1 MHENTHKDT
10 GSQPLEPTEVLYYPS
25 RLESDLSKGTSMLK
39 FTIVERRHREVMK
52 HIYLPSPNSFNLN
65 DGASYDSLDKSDINQ
80 AFGGAFKLGGEG
92 INALMG
98 KQTRFNSGGAQS
110 AESFTADLAV
120 TGLLFGGEIPLGIG
134 KNVNEIAFQ
143 AGAVQNKQERTR
155 FISNAIRTFS
165 FQIELSPES
174 SDENK
179 KIVKILDTFRRY
191 LYASKGSNVLA
202 LDYPPEFL
210 VEFYNGKTVNTN
222 FPVFAPAYLESI
234 QTTYNP
240 NTFAL
245 HTDGGAETY
254 TLNLT
259 FKESRKLIREEIDEL
274 KANQE
279 SNTRHQE
286 LYKNQYGREAI
297 DASAEL
303 YERGKRRFRNE
314 DTEELR
320 KAFLDEHDI
329 GY

>member
-1 MHENTHKDT
+1 MSENTNKDA
-10 GSQPLEPTEVLYYPS
+10 GSQALEPTEVLYYPS

-39 FTIVERRHREVMK
+39 FTIIERRHREIMK

-65 DGASYDSLDKSDINQ
+65 DGASYDSLDKGDIQQ
-80 AFGGAFKLGGEG
+80 AFGGAASLLGQVIRGEG
-92 INALMG
+92 A
-98 KQTRFNSGGAQS
+98 RGGDAAG

-120 TGLLFGGEIPLGIG
+120 TGLLFGGGIPVIG
-134 KNVNEIAFQ
+134 GSMNEIAFQ
-143 AGAVQNKQERTR
+143 AGAAANKQERTR
-155 FISNAIRTFS
+155 FVGNAIRTFS

-191 LYASKGSNVLA
+191 LYASKGTNVLA

-286 LYKNQYGREAI
+286 LYKNQYLTA
-297 DASAEL
+297 DQVAQL
-303 YERGKRRFRNE
+303 ERGARKLENEEIEKLRNE
-314 DTEELR
+314 
-320 KAFLDEHDI
+320 FLDEHGGAGG